1 MQIIDIDL
9 VDDIPGPNTR
19 PPTQSNTLWG
29 IVLLSVLVHVGIVTS
44 LSWSTPA
51 PQETTAPPIK
61 AVLIQLPAI
70 TPAPEIKQEVLLPAP
85 EAVAE
90 ISEQLAEDAPQPNEE
105 PAQQAKPVAEA
116 VATETIP
123 EPTPPA
129 PGVTPEMT
137 PEVTPEVTTDT
148 SSILMQ
154 SDDSPAPAS
163 RSIRQSIGQSLQQQ
177 QLQVQQEMAEAAAQA
192 YREQKNSPDLRIGE
206 YQPKPEPTPGE
217 HEINCDKGV
226 NSSLAVVAGLFGG
239 NVKCTQRN
247 DFQQFIDK
255 RLNKTHL
262 DKD

>member
-9 VDDIPGPNTR
+9 VDDIPGPGSR
-19 PPTQSNTLWG
+19 PPTQSNALWG
-29 IVLLSVLVHVGIVTS
+29 IVLLSVLVHIGIVTS

-51 PQETTAPPIK
+51 PQETTAPAIK

-70 TPAPEIKQEVLLPAP
+70 TPAPEIKQEVLLPVP

-90 ISEQLAEDAPQPNEE
+90 LTEQLAVDAPLPNDE
-105 PAQQAKPVAEA
+105 PAPQTEPVAEA
-116 VATETIP
+116 VAKETIS
-123 EPTPPA
+123 EPTTPA
-129 PGVTPEMT
+129 QAVIRAVP
-137 PEVTPEVTTDT
+137 PEVTTDT

-192 YREQKNSPDLRIGE
+192 YREQRNSPDLRIGE

-217 HEINCDKGV
+217 HEINCEKGV